1 MSDAPQG
8 PGWWQASD
16 GKWYAPEQ
24 QPATPPP
31 GGAVPPGSGVPP
43 AGGPLGAPGAG
54 YGAPVATLDV
64 GQALS
69 YGWNKFTQYLGQIIV
84 ILVVLVAVNLVGQV
98 VSRTTESIVVSLL
111 VSVGIWILSLIIQ
124 LGIVRL
130 ALDVTAGRTPDV
142 STLFKTDRLGPY
154 VVASILYGLAIIV
167 GLFALCIG
175 AVIAAFLLYFY
186 PFYILDK
193 GQEPVQSL
201 QSSFNLVKGNV
212 GTLLVLALAA
222 IVISA
227 VSCGFLSPVGWIAAA
242 YAYRVLNG
250 EPVAP

>member
-16 GKWYAPEQ
+16 GKWYPPEQ
-24 QPATPPP
+24 QPA
-31 GGAVPPGSGVPP
+31 AP
-43 AGGPLGAPGAG
+43 AGGPPPAYGAPGAG
-54 YGAPVATLDV
+54 FAAPQAGVVDV

-69 YGWNKFTQYLGQIIV
+69 YAWAKFTQHLSKIIV

-98 VSRTTESIVVSLL
+98 IARTTESIVVSL
-111 VSVGIWILSLIIQ
+111 VISIVIWVISLIIQ

-130 ALDVTAGRTPDV
+130 ALDITAGREPDV

-154 VVASILYGLAIIV
+154 VIASILYGLAVFV

-175 AVIAAFLLYFY
+175 ALIVAFLLYFY
-186 PFYILDK
+186 PFFILDK
-193 GQEPVQSL
+193 GEDPVQSL
-201 QSSFNLVKGNV
+201 GSSFNMVKSHV
-212 GTLLVLALAA
+212 GELLVLAIVA
-222 IVISA
+222 IAINA
-227 VSCGFLSPVGWIAAA
+227 ISCGFLSPVSWIAAA

-250 EPVAP
+250 QPVAP